1 MCKLPILVGPQIFI
15 FIAFY
20 YTYCFSCFYNCLKSR
35 ERGILVERYLTIH
48 TYKLIRGTY
57 FPSNFWLFWG
67 LVLCG
72 LFVFLTIMQE
82 THIFRLNEQE
92 NGVGAL
98 NLFHLDGNMK
108 RHWLTVDMGQNFGSC
123 KEGVLVF

>member
-20 YTYCFSCFYNCLKSR
+20 YTHCFSCFYSCLKSR
-35 ERGILVERYLTIH
+35 ERGILVERYLTIR

-57 FPSNFWLFWG
+57 FPSSFWLFWG

-72 LFVFLTIMQE
+72 LFVCLFVCLTIM
-82 THIFRLNEQE
+82 
-92 NGVGAL
+92 
-98 NLFHLDGNMK
+98 
-108 RHWLTVDMGQNFGSC
+108 
-123 KEGVLVF
+123 